1 MQGKLELG
9 KDLEQGGGGRPSWK
23 DFHAIMS
30 MSLLV
35 FMSFQHKEVS
45 LSQLAGTVQEGHLQG
60 EGTVTCGIYY
70 QNRY

>member
-9 KDLEQGGGGRPSWK
+9 KDLGQGGGGRPSGRT
-23 DFHAIMS
+23 FLPSFSIRS

-45 LSQLAGTVQEGHLQG
+45 LSQLAGTFQEGHLQG

-70 QNRY
+70 